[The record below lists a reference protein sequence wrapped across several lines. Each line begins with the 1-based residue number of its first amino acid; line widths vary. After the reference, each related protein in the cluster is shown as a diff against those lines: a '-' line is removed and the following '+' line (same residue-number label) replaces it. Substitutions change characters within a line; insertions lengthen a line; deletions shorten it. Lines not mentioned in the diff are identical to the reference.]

1 MLIRLNVGQM
11 QSVVKGMKED
21 QEVLVSV
28 PDRSGVV
35 KVAPADDSRL
45 TFMAT
50 RSKPGNSILGDPAI
64 VSHSIGVVGGFAWAK
79 KVTPT
84 VATPY

>member
-11 QSVVKGMKED
+11 QSVVKGMKDE

-28 PDRSGVV
+28 PDRTGAV
-35 KVAPADDSRL
+35 KIAPAEDNRL
-45 TFMAT
+45 VFMAT

-79 KVTPT
+79 K
-84 VATPY
+84 ATASSAPLE